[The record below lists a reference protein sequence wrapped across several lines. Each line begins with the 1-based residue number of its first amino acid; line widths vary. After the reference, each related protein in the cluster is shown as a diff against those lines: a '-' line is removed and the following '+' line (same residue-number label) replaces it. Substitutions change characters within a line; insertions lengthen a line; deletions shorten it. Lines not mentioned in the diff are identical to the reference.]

1 MDFSIED
8 TRKKPVPKLS
18 ELISKS
24 LITAQDATDWFRTI
38 YEIRFFE
45 EKVFELLGQNII
57 KGASHLYAGEEAVAV
72 GAIAA
77 IERGDVIGS
86 THRGHGHCGAIGNK
100 YADSEEDRQNHW
112 NRMMAELMGRETG
125 YCKGR
130 GGSMHIAEVSKQN
143 NLGST
148 GIVGGN
154 QAPAVGAAFAE
165 KYKKTGKVVISFFG
179 DGSTN
184 TGSFHESMNLASALK
199 VPLVAIIEN
208 NLYGMSVPFSENE
221 VEGTMAASN
230 IEDIAE
236 RAYSYNVPAM
246 IVDGQDAVAVFLA
259 VRSAAKRAREEN
271 QMTIIEAKTYRWY
284 GHSRS
289 DPRAYRTKAE
299 EKAWRDRDPIIVLSK
314 KLLDEKLCEQQELDK
329 IKDKAFETI
338 EAATKFGMD
347 SSWPDVSELTKDV
360 YVEESYPEDVI
371 EADKANSKKVMEA
384 TEAFESAFA
393 ASTAKTKKEK
403 TEQSKGQIKS
413 QFGMDVMTIAQAVIA
428 AQDEELTRD
437 ENVILMGEDVGLY
450 GGAYQASAGLLK
462 KHGPNRVIDTAISE
476 AAIAGSAVGAALRG
490 MRPIAEIMYVDF
502 LTIAM
507 DQLVHVGAYNRYM
520 FGGKAK
526 VPMVLRTEGGV
537 GRCIAAHHSESL
549 EAWFMHTPGL
559 YVVMPSTP
567 YDAKGLL
574 KAAVRSDNPVVFI
587 EHKATYGQL
596 GAVPEGD
603 YIIPLGVA
611 DIKKSGADATIVSYS
626 RMVMYSLQAAKI
638 LSEQHGI
645 EAEVID
651 LRTLK
656 PMDIDTVAQSVKK
669 TGRLITVSEGFCTCG
684 AGREISGAFMDYE
697 FADGTHGFDYLDAL
711 SSPHLLSIRP
721 GPQPGHKI
729 RCRISDLT
737 PTSNPRRP
745 FPQTVQIC
753 KVLCAHYTARES
765 LDLDPCHNRRWPFV
779 GHFLKNIFLHVLSP
793 FRLRVLFPE

>member
-1 MDFSIED
+1 MDFCVED
-8 TRKKPVPKLS
+8 TRKKAVPKLK
-18 ELISKS
+18 ELISDGVIS
-24 LITAQDATDWFRTI
+24 LDDVTDWLRTI

-72 GAIAA
+72 GAVAA

-100 YADSEEDRQNHW
+100 YADTEEDRQDHW
-112 NRMMAELMGRETG
+112 NAMMAELMGKETG

-130 GGSMHIAEVSKQN
+130 GGSMHIAEVQKQN

-154 QAPAVGAAFAE
+154 QPPAVGAAFAE
-165 KYKKTGKVVISFFG
+165 KYRKTGKVVLSFFG

-184 TGSFHESMNLASALK
+184 CGSFHESMNMASTLK

-208 NLYGMSVPFSENE
+208 NLYGMSVPFSGSE
-221 VEGTMAASN
+221 VEGAVKASN

-236 RAYSYNVPAM
+236 RAAAYDVPAM
-246 IVDGQDAVAVFLA
+246 IVDGQDVAAVFLA
-259 VRSAAKRAREEN
+259 VRSAVPRARQDN

-299 EKAWRDRDPIIVLSK
+299 EKAWHKRDPITVLRD
-314 KLLDEKLCEQQELDK
+314 KLAGEQLCTEKQLDA
-329 IKDKAFETI
+329 IKDKAFGAI
-338 EAATKFGMD
+338 EAATKFALD
-347 SSWPDVSELTKDV
+347 SPWPETSDLTKDV
-360 YVEESYPEDVI
+360 YVPESYSAEII
-371 EADKANSKKVMEA
+371 EADKAAGAKVTEA
-384 TEAFESAFA
+384 TAAFEA
-393 ASTAKTKKEK
+393 AVASSTAKTRKEAAEQARALIK
-403 TEQSKGQIKS
+403 T
-413 QFGMDVMTIAQAVIA
+413 QFDMEVMTIGQAVSAAQA
-428 AQDEELTRD
+428 EELRRD
-437 ENVILMGEDVGLY
+437 ENVIVMGEDVGLY
-450 GGAYQASAGLLK
+450 GGAYQATRGLLTEF
-462 KHGPNRVIDTAISE
+462 GTGRVIDTAISE
-476 AAIAGSAVGAALRG
+476 AAIAGAAVGAALRG
-490 MRPIAEIMYVDF
+490 MRPVAEIMYVDF
-502 LTIAM
+502 VTIAM

-549 EAWFMHTPGL
+549 EAWLMHPPGL

-574 KAAVRSDNPVVFI
+574 KAAIRSDNPVVFI

-611 DIKKSGADATIVSYS
+611 DIKKQGGDATIVSYS
-626 RMVMYSLQAAKI
+626 RMAMRSLDAAKV
-638 LSEQHGI
+638 LAEQHDI
-645 EAEVID
+645 DAEVID
-651 LRTLK
+651 IRTLK
-656 PMDIDTVAQSVKK
+656 PLDTNTIAESVRK

-684 AGREISGAFMDYE
+684 AGREIAGQFMEYE
-697 FADGTHGFDYLDAL
+697 FEDGSHGFDYLDAAPVNL
-711 SSPHLLSIRP
+711 AAADVPPPMSEPLENASIP
-721 GPQPGHKI
+721 SVENI
-729 RCRISDLT
+729 VE
-737 PTSNPRRP
+737 
-745 FPQTVQIC
+745 TVR
-753 KVLCAHYTARES
+753 KMVTA
-765 LDLDPCHNRRWPFV
+765 
-779 GHFLKNIFLHVLSP
+779 
-793 FRLRVLFPE
+793 